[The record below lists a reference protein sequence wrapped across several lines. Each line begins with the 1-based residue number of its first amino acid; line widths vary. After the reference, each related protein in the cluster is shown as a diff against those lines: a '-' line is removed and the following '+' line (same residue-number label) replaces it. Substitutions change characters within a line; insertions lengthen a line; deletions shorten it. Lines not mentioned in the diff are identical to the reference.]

1 MVNQQL
7 KTFTIVAESGSFSKA
22 SEQLFI
28 SPNAVARQINMLEQ
42 RLQLKLFERTRQGLK
57 LTSEGAFLYGE
68 TKKMLSK
75 SEEIL
80 NNIRRMNSLKNSV
93 IRVGTSPM
101 HPHTILQSRWRLVAD
116 QAPEI
121 TLQIEPYRDDFI
133 GFQELLSH
141 LGESID
147 VIPRLHNEPYYKGKC
162 NILHLAD
169 QPVRIGV
176 PIYHQ
181 LAWKPCLGRKDLN
194 GQTILLVKSD
204 KSPVLRQIK
213 QDILSHCAGVRI
225 EEIDILDYPAFNRAV
240 NENKLVVTVNCLQD
254 VHPMIRTIPVGW
266 KYSLQSSLLY
276 SLNPS
281 PVVQKLIHLLETPGI
296 L

>member
-7 KTFTIVAESGSFSKA
+7 KTFIIAADCGSFAKA
-22 SEQLFI
+22 GAQLYI
-28 SPNAVARQINMLEQ
+28 SPNAVSRQINMLEQ
-42 RLQLKLFERTRQGLK
+42 HLHLKLFERTRQGLK
-57 LTSEGAFLYGE
+57 LTPEGAYLYGE

-80 NNIRRMNSLKNSV
+80 NNIRRMSSLKSSV

-147 VIPRLHNEPYYKGKC
+147 VVPRLHNETFYKDKC

-181 LAWKPCLGRKDLN
+181 LAWKPCLERKDLN

-213 QDILSHCAGVRI
+213 QDILSHCAGARI
-225 EEIDILDYPAFNRAV
+225 EEIDILDYPAFTRAV
-240 NENKLVVTVNCLQD
+240 NENKLVVTVNSLQD

-266 KYSLQSSLLY
+266 KHSLQTSLLY

-281 PVVQKLIHLLETPGI
+281 PVVQKFVHLLDTPKV
-296 L
+296 

>member
-1 MVNQQL
+1 MVKQQL

-22 SEQLFI
+22 GAQLYI
-28 SPNAVARQINMLEQ
+28 SSNAVARQINMLEQ
-42 RLQLKLFERTRQGLK
+42 RLQMKLFERTRQGLK
-57 LTSEGAFLYGE
+57 LTPSGAYLYGE
-68 TKKMLSK
+68 TKKMLSM

-80 NNIRRMNSLKNSV
+80 NNLRRMSSFENSV

-101 HPHTILQSRWRLVAD
+101 HPHTVLQSRWRLVAD

-121 TLQIEPYRDDFI
+121 TLQIEPYRDNFI
-133 GFQELLSH
+133 EYQELLSR

-147 VIPRLHNEPYYKGKC
+147 VIPRLYYEPFYKNKC

-176 PIYHQ
+176 PIYHA

-204 KSPVLRQIK
+204 QSPVLREIK
-213 QDILSHCAGVRI
+213 QDILSHCAGARI
-225 EEIDILDYPAFNRAV
+225 EEIDTLNYPAFNRAV

-266 KYSLQSSLLY
+266 KHSLRSGLLY
-276 SLNPS
+276 PLNPS
-281 PVVQKLIHLLETPGI
+281 AIVQKFIQALETPVM
-296 L
+296 

>member
-28 SPNAVARQINMLEQ
+28 SPNAVARQINVLEQ

-68 TKKMLSK
+68 TKKMLGK

-80 NNIRRMNSLKNSV
+80 NNIRRMSSLENSV

-121 TLQIEPYRDDFI
+121 TLQIEPYSDNFI
-133 GFQELLSH
+133 EFQELLSH
-141 LGESID
+141 LGDSID
-147 VIPRLHNEPYYKGKC
+147 VIPRLYKEQFYKDKC
-162 NILHLAD
+162 NTLHLAD

-194 GQTILLVKSD
+194 GQTILLVKSE

-213 QDILSHCAGVRI
+213 QDILSHCAGARI
-225 EEIDILDYPAFNRAV
+225 EEIDILNYPVFNRAV
-240 NENKLVVTVNCLQD
+240 NENKLVVTVNSLQD

-266 KYSLQSSLLY
+266 KHSLQSGLLY
-276 SLNPS
+276 PLNPS
-281 PVVQKLIHLLETPGI
+281 PVVQKFIHLLETPGI
-296 L
+296 